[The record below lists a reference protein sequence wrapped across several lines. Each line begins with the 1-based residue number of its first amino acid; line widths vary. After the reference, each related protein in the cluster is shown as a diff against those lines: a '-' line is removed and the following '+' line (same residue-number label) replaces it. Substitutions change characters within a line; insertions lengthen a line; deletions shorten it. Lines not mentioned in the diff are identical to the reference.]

1 MVNDLIARIQIHIF
15 SILVCLIMLV
25 ETQNH
30 KDGKQF
36 SFRLFGAQ
44 LMACILLLGSEAAS
58 WATTGSAKFFWN
70 TVCFSLHAFPGYLFS
85 LYADYQMGSTEEQ
98 LRRHRLIRLLPL
110 LAAESLVCLNLF
122 EPVLFSIDANGF
134 YQREFLFTVDVLLSY
149 SYLVYS
155 FIRVYRNRQEM
166 DLLIVRP
173 LVFFHIIPVIGGII
187 QFCFYGSGFTL
198 PSFALSLLICYIY
211 IQNRQMGT
219 DFLTNAYN
227 RLQADKELRQ
237 RIQNQFQK
245 SFSVIMLD
253 INKFKSINDKFGH
266 AVGDDA
272 LINTVQV
279 LRQSLRSTDHLFRYG
294 GDEFLVITD
303 INGPEELDHIVDRIR
318 HNFRLFNQQA
328 NKQFQLN
335 LSIGYAIFDA
345 EAKSTPEQ
353 LLAIADANMYRA
365 KQDKSPAS
373 VPFISATE
381 FAAAGINNE
390 NSGE

>member
-1 MVNDLIARIQIHIF
+1 MAMR
-15 SILVCLIMLV
+15 SATCLI
-25 ETQNH
+25 H
-30 KDGKQF
+30 
-36 SFRLFGAQ
+36 
-44 LMACILLLGSEAAS
+44 
-58 WATTGSAKFFWN
+58 
-70 TVCFSLHAFPGYLFS
+70 
-85 LYADYQMGSTEEQ
+85 
-98 LRRHRLIRLLPL
+98 
-110 LAAESLVCLNLF
+110 
-122 EPVLFSIDANGF
+122 
-134 YQREFLFTVDVLLSY
+134 
-149 SYLVYS
+149 
-155 FIRVYRNRQEM
+155 
-166 DLLIVRP
+166 
-173 LVFFHIIPVIGGII
+173 
-187 QFCFYGSGFTL
+187 
-198 PSFALSLLICYIY
+198 
-211 IQNRQMGT
+211 
-219 DFLTNAYN
+219 
-227 RLQADKELRQ
+227 
-237 RIQNQFQK
+237 
-245 SFSVIMLD
+245 
-253 INKFKSINDKFGH
+253 
-266 AVGDDA
+266 
-272 LINTVQV
+272 TVQV